1 MTKKGF
7 SDFFLTL
14 ALLRVK
20 NIANFCLYSER
31 IQIETPVEMYCSSV
45 AFDKRLV
52 NTWELKMQVTKNLD
66 AL

>member
-52 NTWELKMQVTKNLD
+52 NT
-66 AL
+66 